1 MKNKIVHDVVD
12 FVKGHQLLIDQ
23 VLREDVSEA
32 DELTME
38 QINLVVGILSKVMIL
53 EDLFST
59 SLKLVSGF
67 MREILSHYLVG
78 WMPYEHFEMYNSVN
92 AKLKCSLAF

>member
-1 MKNKIVHDVVD
+1 VKNKIVHDVVD

-38 QINLVVGILSKVMIL
+38 QINLVVSILSKVMVL
-53 EDLFST
+53 KDLFWA
-59 SLKLVSGF
+59 SLILVSGF
-67 MREILSHYLVG
+67 MQEILFFFISICKKFYHIIWWVG
-78 WMPYEHFEMYNSVN
+78 WHMNTER
-92 AKLKCSLAF
+92 C

>member
-1 MKNKIVHDVVD
+1 VKNKIVHDVID

-38 QINLVVGILSKVMIL
+38 QINLVVSILSKVMVL
-53 EDLFST
+53 KDLFWA
-59 SLKLVSGF
+59 SLILVSGF
-67 MREILSHYLVG
+67 MQEILSHYLVG
-78 WMPYEHFEMYNSVN
+78 WMAYEH
-92 AKLKCSLAF
+92 